1 VSEAYHRPVLV
12 DAVTAALGP
21 ALRRR
26 AQDAVLVDCT
36 CGGGGHTAALAH
48 AAPLARVIVLD
59 RDPEALAHAMGSSLR
74 GLPRVD
80 AMHAPFSA
88 FSTVLDDLGIT
99 EVDAVLADL
108 GVSSHQLDEGRRGF
122 SFRFD
127 APLDMRMDTTRGVT
141 AAEWL
146 ASTDVAGLT
155 RVLREL
161 GEEPEAGRVART
173 IVEAKPTTTGALA
186 AVVERAVSPKR
197 RVGPGRRIHP
207 ATLTFQA
214 LRMVVNDELG
224 ELEALLRDAPSWLTG
239 GGRLGI
245 ITFHSLED
253 RMVKRRFRELTQPA
267 PVPRGLPIGEHERS
281 KPSFTEPS
289 DARGGVIAGDTEQ
302 HDNPRSRSARLRILE
317 RR

>member
-1 VSEAYHRPVLV
+1 MEAVH
-12 DAVTAALGP
+12 
-21 ALRRR
+21 
-26 AQDAVLVDCT
+26 
-36 CGGGGHTAALAH
+36 
-48 AAPLARVIVLD
+48 
-59 RDPEALAHAMGSSLR
+59 S
-74 GLPRVD
+74 
-80 AMHAPFSA
+80 PFSA
-88 FSTVLDDLGIT
+88 FATSLDRLGIT

-146 ASTDVAGLT
+146 EGIDASGLT

-161 GEEPEAGRVART
+161 GEEPEAGRVARA
-173 IVEAKPTTTGALA
+173 ILEAKPNTTGALA
-186 AVVERAVSPKR
+186 ATVERAVSPKR

-224 ELEALLRDAPSWLTG
+224 ELEVLLRDAPPRLAP

-267 PVPRGLPIGEHERS
+267 PIPRGLPIGEDARVQ
-281 KPSFTEPS
+281 PSFVEPS
-289 DARGGVIAGDTEQ
+289 DVRGGVIATEDEQ
-302 HDNPRSRSARLRILE
+302 RDNPRSRSARLRVLE